1 MAIIKVVAK
10 DILWDTEKNA
20 DDYLPSKV
28 LFQINLSSLIENN
41 WLESVKEDIERT
53 KKGDQNNAFISY
65 ILEIIEE
72 TLSNEYWY
80 CHKWFDIDINYN
92 NINL

>member
-41 WLESVKEDIERT
+41 
-53 KKGDQNNAFISY
+53 
-65 ILEIIEE
+65 
-72 TLSNEYWY
+72 
-80 CHKWFDIDINYN
+80 
-92 NINL
+92 